1 MALYVLYYTTMVS
14 RIGIYTLYPVWAL
27 VINGINHWYYI
38 ELTRSKID
46 PWPGVTKSYL
56 WQPVIASPV
65 NYPTNKDGRATDS
78 CFAHIGSVLMVDV

>member
-1 MALYVLYYTTMVS
+1 MALYVLYYTTMVG

-46 PWPGVTKSYL
+46 PWPGITKSYL

-65 NYPTNKDGRATDS
+65 IQQTKMEEPQTAVL
-78 CFAHIGSVLMVDV
+78 HILVVY